1 MSGSEEED
9 YMSDRWLQ
17 QLAEE
22 ERKLESSAQ
31 KVYGSTSHKH
41 ARNRIQGPSP
51 TPSKSELEKTLRE
64 QGMNK
69 EIEEE
74 NKGYELL
81 KKMGYEKGMSLG
93 RPDKSGLLNPITV
106 NFKTSKWHK

>member
-9 YMSDRWLQ
+9 YMSEKWLQ

-22 ERKLESSAQ
+22 ERKLKSSAQ
-31 KVYGSTSHKH
+31 KVHGSTSHRH
-41 ARNRIQGPSP
+41 TRTRIQESSS
-51 TPSKSELEKTLRE
+51 TPSRSELEKMLRE
-64 QGMNK
+64 QGMNR

-93 RPDKSGLLNPITV
+93 GRPDKSGLLNPITV
-106 NFKTSKWHK
+106 NFKTSK